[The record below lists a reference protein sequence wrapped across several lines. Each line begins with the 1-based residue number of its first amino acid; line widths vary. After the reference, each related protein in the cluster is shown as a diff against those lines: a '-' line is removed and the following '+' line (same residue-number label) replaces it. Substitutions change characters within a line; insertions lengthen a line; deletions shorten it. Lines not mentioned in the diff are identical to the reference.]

1 MVQQNHK
8 RGTANSGNSRSKTA
22 IVVICLKMLKTL
34 TLLILTA
41 IVMASVACGPS
52 EEGLHQKQKELI
64 QQQKIIMLCEDALE
78 RRASS
83 EKRMAEYKIEQVS
96 KENQHF
102 NDPMADAITEEEGIR
117 ESINEDIDK
126 YCK

>member
-1 MVQQNHK
+1 MK
-8 RGTANSGNSRSKTA
+8 
-22 IVVICLKMLKTL
+22 LKTL

-41 IVMASVACGPS
+41 IVMASLACGPS

-64 QQQKIIMLCEDALE
+64 QEQKIIMLCEDALE

-102 NDPMADAITEEEGIR
+102 NDPMADAIREEEGIR

>member
-1 MVQQNHK
+1 
-8 RGTANSGNSRSKTA
+8 
-22 IVVICLKMLKTL
+22 
-34 TLLILTA
+34 
-41 IVMASVACGPS
+41 
-52 EEGLHQKQKELI
+52 
-64 QQQKIIMLCEDALE
+64 MLCEDALE

-83 EKRMAEYKIEQVS
+83 EQRMAEYKIEQVS

-102 NDPMADAITEEEGIR
+102 NDPMADAIREEEGIR

>member
-1 MVQQNHK
+1 
-8 RGTANSGNSRSKTA
+8 
-22 IVVICLKMLKTL
+22 MLKAL

-41 IVMASVACGPS
+41 IVMASVACGSS

-64 QQQKIIMLCEDALE
+64 QQQKIIMLCEHALE

-83 EKRMAEYKIEQVS
+83 EKRMSEYKIEQVS

-102 NDPMADAITEEEGIR
+102 NDPMADAIREEEGNR

-126 YCK
+126 HCK